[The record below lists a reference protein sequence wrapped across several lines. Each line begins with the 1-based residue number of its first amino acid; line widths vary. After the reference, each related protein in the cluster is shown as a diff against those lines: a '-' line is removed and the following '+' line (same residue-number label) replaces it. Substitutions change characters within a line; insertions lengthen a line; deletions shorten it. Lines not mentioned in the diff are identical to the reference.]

1 MESSADIIVH
11 AVLAAALGGLIGLE
25 RQVSMRHVEGSL
37 AGMRTFAL
45 YGLWGL
51 GSAWLGGE
59 FGPAAFA
66 VTAAAFGALIVAE
79 YVIVGQQGATGTT
92 TEAASFVAFLI
103 GVLVWAGFQV
113 AALGIAVGV
122 AALLQSKVW
131 IHGRISAFS
140 GDDMRAVLRFG
151 VLTAVILPLVPNRFM
166 GPFDAFN
173 PFQVWRMVVFVA
185 AVGLVGYIAL
195 RVLGPRG
202 LAPTGLI
209 GGLVSSTAVTLGFSR
224 MARRTPELSGAL
236 GAGIL
241 AASGI
246 MYLRVLIWASALAP
260 ALARTLVWPLVA
272 LFVIVEGSAAV
283 FWWRAAKRDSADPDL
298 EIRNPVTLTSALQFG
313 LIYAVVVVAAK
324 GLVERVSDA
333 LLSIVGAVSGINDV
347 DAITLATS
355 NLVAD
360 GTVATTIG
368 AAAVIAAVAVNT
380 VVKGALA
387 VGLGG
392 RALGRVV
399 GPVLGVAGTGAFG
412 VWIWLAS

>member
-1 MESSADIIVH
+1 MESSADVIVH
-11 AVLAAALGGLIGLE
+11 ALLAAALGGLIGLE

-37 AGMRTFAL
+37 AGMRTFSL

-51 GSAWLGGE
+51 GSAWLGSE

-66 VTAAAFGALIVAE
+66 VTAGAFGALIVAE
-79 YVIVGQQGATGTT
+79 YVVVGKQGATGTT
-92 TEAASFVAFLI
+92 TEAASFVAFLV

-131 IHGRISAFS
+131 LHGRISAFS
-140 GDDMRAVLRFG
+140 GADMRAVLRFG

-166 GPFDAFN
+166 GPFEAFN

-185 AVGLVGYIAL
+185 AIGLVGYIAL

-202 LAPTGLI
+202 LGPTGLV

-224 MARRTPELSGAL
+224 MARKKPELSGAL

-241 AASGI
+241 AASGL
-246 MYLRVLIWASALAP
+246 MYLRVLIWAIALAP
-260 ALARTLVWPLVA
+260 ALARVLVVPLVG
-272 LFVIVEGSAAV
+272 LFFIVEGVAAV
-283 FWWRAAKRDSADPDL
+283 VWWRATKRDDAAPDF

-324 GLVERVSDA
+324 GLVDRVSDA
-333 LLSIVGAVSGINDV
+333 SLSIVGAISGINDV

-355 NLVAD
+355 NFVAEGSV
-360 GTVATTIG
+360 GTAAG
-368 AAAVIAAVAVNT
+368 AAAVMAAVAVNT
-380 VVKGALA
+380 VVKGVLA
-387 VGLGG
+387 TGIGG

-399 GPVLGVAGTGAFG
+399 APVLAIAGVGAFG
-412 VWIWLAS
+412 VWLWFA